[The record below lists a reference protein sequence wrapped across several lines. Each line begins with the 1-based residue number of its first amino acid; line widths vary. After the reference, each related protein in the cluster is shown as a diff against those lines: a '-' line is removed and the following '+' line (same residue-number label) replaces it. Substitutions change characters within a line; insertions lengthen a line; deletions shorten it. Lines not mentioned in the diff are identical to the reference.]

1 MKNIGIILLVAIGLA
16 LFACSKETVEAPA
29 AEYDLQIL
37 NKVTGA
43 WENLARPF
51 TAKVGQTIKVVS
63 LNSSEYNSFYMGD
76 SIKSGKI
83 YIKHIYSES
92 PNVNYQGLSFTYDN
106 TLKRG
111 SVDVVY
117 RAEGTYHPTF
127 VASAVGDRGNVV
139 KTNVNSRDSLV
150 IVK

>member
-1 MKNIGIILLVAIGLA
+1 MKNIGILLVVAIGLA
-16 LFACSKETVEAPA
+16 SFACSKETIEAPA

-43 WENLARPF
+43 WENLPRPF

-63 LNSSEYNSFYMGD
+63 LNPSEYNAFYMGD

-106 TLKRG
+106 ILKRG
-111 SVDVVY
+111 SVDVIY
-117 RAEGTYHPTF
+117 RAAGTYHITS
-127 VASAVGDRGNVV
+127 VASAVGDRGNVI
-139 KTNVNSRDSLV
+139 KYAVNSRDSVV